1 MSSSKLSIS
10 FDMASMYDDLI
21 KSLTS
26 TLLKVVDDMV
36 NDLNQKDFSYASNSF
51 RKELMESGIE
61 EIKYKV
67 GSDHWYS
74 FIANYGKGSQMRID
88 NEQLGKYISS
98 GFWNPDRND
107 LYIRTRP
114 KGKYKIPDWE
124 GGHDTVPY
132 TARGAGGYNLEGSGD
147 PRYQPFRGDKPVEK
161 TFERAREILKDELKN
176 TFNAFPFLDY
186 VKGGG

>member
-36 NDLNQKDFSYASNSF
+36 NDLNQKDFGYASNTF

-74 FIANYGKGSQMRID
+74 FIANYGKGHLMNTD
-88 NEQLGKYISS
+88 NPFLEQYKAS
-98 GFWNPDRND
+98 GYWNPDRDD
-107 LYIRTRP
+107 LYIRTRR
-114 KGKYKIPDWE
+114 KGTYNIPDWE
-124 GGHDTVPY
+124 GGYEETEY
-132 TARGAGGYNLEGSGD
+132 TAHGPGGYNLEGSKD
-147 PRYQPFRGDKPVEK
+147 PRYQPFEGKKPFED

-176 TFNAFPFLDY
+176 TFNAFPFSDY